1 MRLAAFVYQQQPQVG
16 LVSDDLQLV
25 TLLDLPVAERV
36 LGALPIV
43 ERLSAGA
50 GLPALLQTVALKD
63 VHLTAPLPRPRRN
76 IFLRGQ
82 ELLRPCQRIRQQRF

>member
-16 LVSDDLQLV
+16 LVSDDLQSV
-25 TLLDLPVAERV
+25 TLLDLPMAERV

-50 GLPALLQTVALKD
+50 GL
-63 VHLTAPLPRPRRN
+63 
-76 IFLRGQ
+76 
-82 ELLRPCQRIRQQRF
+82 RPCCKPLR

>member
-16 LVSDDLQLV
+16 LVSDDLQSV
-25 TLLDLPVAERV
+25 TLLDLPMAERV

-50 GLPALLQTVALKD
+50 GLPPLLQTVALKD
-63 VHLTAPLPRPRRN
+63 VHLTAVRCTS
-76 IFLRGQ
+76 FSATV
-82 ELLRPCQRIRQQRF
+82 